1 MKIAITEYFMKRP
14 TLFWSLMA
22 ALLIAGALAFVQ
34 MPKLEDPVVG
44 TKQAMVVIVYPGATA
59 HEVEL
64 QAAQVMEDELRTIP
78 NVKKINSECSKGM
91 AQITVE
97 FQETVLMTE
106 IEQHFDQLRRKVS
119 GAVSKLPQDCYEP
132 IVIDDM
138 MDVYGMFYALT
149 SEGYEYP
156 EMYKYAK
163 MIRRE
168 LLGIKGVKRINIF
181 GNRDEVINITLSKE
195 KIARNGIIPTQIMSA
210 LQDATKSV
218 DAGAYQNG
226 DQKIQLRI
234 TDRAQ
239 SMEDISNL
247 IVQTLDGKQMRISD
261 VADVERTYK
270 DPQQNGFF
278 VDGEQALAICISM
291 ENDAIVPDIGK
302 AVEARLKEITPN
314 IPTGLNMEKI
324 FFQPDKVDEAIGSFM
339 LNLIE
344 SVLIVI
350 IALIF
355 TMGFRSGLI
364 IGAGLILTIA
374 GSFPILLLCG
384 TTLQRIS
391 LGAFI
396 IAMGMLVD
404 NAIVI
409 IDGILVDR
417 SRGLAPKV
425 YLYRIC
431 KATAMPLL
439 GATLIAASAFLN
451 VFLSKDTSGEYARD
465 LFLVLCVSLLI
476 SWVLAL
482 TQVPMFAKYILPLRV
497 RKAGNEVQNGKL
509 QRIVRNVITRLI
521 NYKKTTV
528 AISLIVLLISFLG
541 MSKIKNLFFPDFSY
555 KQFVIEYFAPYQ
567 TNSEQVKQDLLDMS
581 KLVKENPNVERVAAS
596 MGSAPARYCLVR
608 PMTSGGDC
616 YGELII
622 DCPDYETIVTE
633 LPKIRQQLREQY
645 PDAYIRARKY
655 NFSISS
661 THTVEIEFTGPD
673 PAILRNLAG
682 QAENIMRQCKYV
694 DTYSVQNNWKP
705 MGKALTAQ
713 YMEQEA
719 RRSGISRSNIGNAL
733 QAATDGMPCGVIND
747 QDQQVMLNFHIRNA
761 DGSKIQDLNDIPVW
775 TDINIK
781 VDDNDINQ
789 LITGSKNSDAI
800 QNDMYKSAP
809 LSNVTQDIELDW
821 EEQMILRVNGARH
834 IEAECD
840 PDYTQWE
847 ATPAKIKADIEEEIN
862 KIQLPAGYSMGW
874 SGEIAKQGDS
884 MDGLMKY
891 GPITVF
897 IMLTILL
904 LLFSSWKKVILILL
918 CFPFVLCG
926 ITPALLLC
934 KQPFTFMAIIGVM
947 GLMGMMIKNAIVLVD
962 EITRLTNEEK
972 QHPYDAVINATVSRT
987 RPVIMASVTTIVGML
1002 PLISDPMYA
1011 SMAVTIM
1018 SGLAMGTI
1026 ITLALLPLFYTAFF
1040 HIAPPAKRLQ
1050 PTNPTNKINP
1060 EQK

>member
-1 MKIAITEYFMKRP
+1 MKITITEYFIKRP

-22 ALLIAGALAFVQ
+22 ALLLAGILAFVQ
-34 MPKLEDPVVG
+34 MPKLEDPAIGV
-44 TKQAMVVIVYPGATA
+44 KQAMVVAVYPGATA

-64 QAAQVMEDELRTIP
+64 QVAQVLEDELRALP
-78 NVKKINSECSKGM
+78 NVKKISSECTKGM

-97 FQETVLMTE
+97 FQETVLMTH
-106 IEQHFDQLRRKVS
+106 IEQHFDQLRRKVT
-119 GAVSKLPQDCYEP
+119 GAVNKLPQGCYEP

-149 SEGYEYP
+149 SDGYEYP
-156 EMYKYAK
+156 EMYKYSK

-168 LLGIKGVKRINIF
+168 LLSIKGVKRINIY

-210 LQDATKSV
+210 LQDATKTV
-218 DAGAYQNG
+218 DAGTFQND

-239 SMEDISNL
+239 SVEDVKNL
-247 IVQTLDGKQMRISD
+247 IIQTLDGKQMRIGD
-261 VADVERTYK
+261 IAEVERDYK
-270 DPQQNGFF
+270 DPQQSGFF
-278 VDGEQALAICISM
+278 VDGESALAICISM
-291 ENDAIVPDIGK
+291 ENDAIVPDVGK
-302 AVEARLKEITPN
+302 AVEAKLKEIMPN
-314 IPTGLNMEKI
+314 IPAGLDMQKI
-324 FFQPDKVDEAIGSFM
+324 FFQPDKVDEAISSFM
-339 LNLIE
+339 VNLIE
-344 SVLIVI
+344 SVIIVI

-355 TMGFRSGLI
+355 TMGIRSGLI
-364 IGAGLILTIA
+364 IGAGLIITIA
-374 GSFPILLLCG
+374 GSFPILLMCG

-417 SRGLAPKV
+417 SRGFGPKH

-465 LFLVLCVSLLI
+465 LFLVLCVSLLV

-482 TQVPMFAKYILPLRV
+482 TQVPMFAKYILPLHV
-497 RKAGNEVQNGKL
+497 RKVGNESQNSKM
-509 QRIVRNVITRLI
+509 QNIVKSVITKLI
-521 NYKKTTV
+521 DYKKTTV
-528 AISLIVLLISFLG
+528 CISIAVLLLSLG
-541 MSKIKNLFFPDFSY
+541 GMTKIKNLFFPDFSY
-555 KQFVIEYFAPYQ
+555 KQFVVEYFAPHQ
-567 TNSEQVKQDLLDMS
+567 TNPDQVKQDLLDMS
-581 KLVKENPNVERVAAS
+581 KLVKQNPNVERVAAS

-622 DCPDYETIVTE
+622 DCPDYETVVEE
-633 LPKIRQQLREQY
+633 LPKIRQMLREKY

-661 THTVEIEFTGPD
+661 THTVEVEFTGPD
-673 PAILRNLAG
+673 PAVLRNLAE
-682 QAENIMRQCKYV
+682 QAEAIMRKSKYV
-694 DTYSVQNNWKP
+694 DAYSVQNNWKP

-713 YMEQEA
+713 YMELEA
-719 RRSGISRSNIGNAL
+719 RRSGISRGNIGNAL
-733 QAATDGMPCGVIND
+733 QAATDGMICGVIND
-747 QDQQVMLNFHIRNA
+747 QDQQVMLNFRIRNA

-781 VDDNDINQ
+781 MDDNDINQ
-789 LITGSKNSDAI
+789 LISGSKSSDAI
-800 QNDMYKSAP
+800 QDEMYKSAP
-809 LSNVTQDIELDW
+809 LSNVTKDIDLGW

-847 ATPAKIKADIEEEIN
+847 ATPAKVKADIEDEMSKIN
-862 KIQLPAGYSMGW
+862 IPEGYTMAW

-884 MDGLMKY
+884 MEGLMKY
-891 GPITVF
+891 GPITLF
-897 IMLTILL
+897 IILTILL
-904 LLFSSWKKVILILL
+904 LLFNNWKKVILILM

-926 ITPALLLC
+926 ITPALLLS

-962 EITRLTNEEK
+962 EITRLTVEEH
-972 QHPYDAVINATVSRT
+972 QHPYEAVINATMSRT
-987 RPVIMASVTTIVGML
+987 RPVIMASVTTIVGMF
-1002 PLISDPMYA
+1002 PLITDPMYA

-1040 HIAPPAKRLQ
+1040 HITPPRKKLPEAK
-1050 PTNPTNKINP
+1050 TMND
-1060 EQK
+1060 

>member
-1 MKIAITEYFMKRP
+1 MKIAITEYFIKRP

-22 ALLIAGALAFVQ
+22 ALLIAGILSFIQ
-34 MPKLEDPVVG
+34 MPKLEDPAIGV
-44 TKQAMVVIVYPGATA
+44 KQAMVVVVYPGATA

-64 QAAQVMEDELRTIP
+64 QVAQVMEDEVRTLP
-78 NVKKINSECSKGM
+78 NVKKISTECTNGM

-97 FQETVLMTE
+97 FRETVLMTE
-106 IEQHFDQLRRKVS
+106 VEQHFDQLRRKVS
-119 GAVSKLPQDCYEP
+119 GAVSKLPQGCYEP

-149 SEGYEYP
+149 SDGYEYP

-168 LLGIKGVKRINIF
+168 LLSIKGVKRVNIY

-195 KIARNGIIPTQIMSA
+195 KIARNGIIPTQIMSV
-210 LQDATKSV
+210 LQDATKTI
-218 DAGAYQNG
+218 DAGSHQNG
-226 DQKIQLRI
+226 DQKIKLRI

-239 SMEDISNL
+239 SVEDVQNL
-247 IVQTLDGKQMRISD
+247 IIQTLDGKQMRIGD
-261 VADVERTYK
+261 VADVERAYK
-270 DPQQNGFF
+270 DPQENGFF
-278 VDGEQALAICISM
+278 VDGEPALAICISM
-291 ENDAIVPDIGK
+291 ENDAIVPDVGK
-302 AVEARLKEITPN
+302 AVEARLKEIMPN
-314 IPTGLNMEKI
+314 VPAGLNMEKV
-324 FFQPDKVDEAIGSFM
+324 FFQPDKVDEAISSFM
-339 LNLIE
+339 VNLIE
-344 SVLIVI
+344 SVIIVV

-355 TMGFRSGLI
+355 TMGIRSGLI

-374 GSFPILLLCG
+374 GSFPILLMCG

-417 SRGLAPKV
+417 SRGLSPKT

-465 LFLVLCVSLLI
+465 LFLVLCVSLLV
-476 SWVLAL
+476 SWALAL
-482 TQVPMFAKYILPLRV
+482 TQVPMFAKYILPLRIRNV
-497 RKAGNEVQNGKL
+497 GNEAQNDKM
-509 QRIVRNVITRLI
+509 QRIVKKVITKFI
-521 NYKKTTV
+521 AYKKTTIC
-528 AISLIVLLISFLG
+528 ISLFILLLSFFG
-541 MSKIKNLFFPDFSY
+541 MTKIKNLFFPDFSY
-555 KQFVIEYFAPYQ
+555 KQFVIEYFAPHQ
-567 TNSEQVKQDLLDMS
+567 TNPDQVRKDLLDMS
-581 KLVKENPNVERVAAS
+581 KLVKQNPNVERVAAS

-608 PMTSGGDC
+608 PMTSGGSC

-622 DCPDYETIVTE
+622 DCPDYETVVEE
-633 LPKIRQQLREQY
+633 LPKIREQLRELY

-661 THTVEIEFTGPD
+661 THTVEVEFTGPD
-673 PAILRNLAG
+673 PAVLRNLAE
-682 QAENIMRQCKYV
+682 QAEAVMRTCKYV
-694 DTYSVQNNWKP
+694 DPYSVQNNWKAK
-705 MGKALTAQ
+705 GKALTAQ

-719 RRSGISRSNIGNAL
+719 RRSGVSRSNIGNAL
-733 QAATDGMPCGVIND
+733 QAATDGMICGVIND
-747 QDQQVMLNFHIRNA
+747 QDQQVMLNFLIRNA

-781 VDDNDINQ
+781 MDDNDIQQ
-789 LITGSKNSDAI
+789 LITGSKSSDAI
-800 QNDMYKSAP
+800 QDDMYKSAP
-809 LSNVTQDIELDW
+809 LSNVTHDIDLGW

-847 ATPAKIKADIEEEIN
+847 ATPAKVKADIEEAIS
-862 KIQLPAGYSMGW
+862 KIQVPEGYTMAW

-884 MDGLMKY
+884 MEGLMKY
-891 GPITVF
+891 GPITLF
-897 IMLTILL
+897 IILTILL
-904 LLFSSWKKVILILL
+904 LLFSSWKKVILILI

-926 ITPALLLC
+926 ITPALLLS

-972 QHPYDAVINATVSRT
+972 LHPYDAVINATISRT
-987 RPVIMASVTTIVGML
+987 RPVIMASVTTIVGMF
-1002 PLISDPMYA
+1002 PLVTDPMYA

-1018 SGLAMGTI
+1018 SGLAIGTI

-1040 HIAPPAKRLQ
+1040 HITPPK
-1050 PTNPTNKINP
+1050 
-1060 EQK
+1060 QKSITTKTSNE

>member
-1 MKIAITEYFMKRP
+1 MKITITEYFIKRP

-34 MPKLEDPVVG
+34 MPKLEDPAIGV
-44 TKQAMVVIVYPGATA
+44 KQAMVVVPYPGATA

-64 QAAQVMEDELRTIP
+64 QVAQVMEDELRALP
-78 NVKKINSECSKGM
+78 NVKKISTECTGGM

-106 IEQHFDQLRRKVS
+106 VEQHFDQLRRKVN
-119 GAVSKLPQDCYEP
+119 GAISKLPQGCYDP

-149 SEGYEYP
+149 SDGYEYP

-168 LLGIKGVKRINIF
+168 LLSIKGVKRVNIY

-195 KIARNGIIPTQIMSA
+195 KIARNGIIPTQIMSV
-210 LQDATKSV
+210 LQDATKTV
-218 DAGAYQNG
+218 DAGSHQNG
-226 DQKIQLRI
+226 DQRIKLRI
-234 TDRAQ
+234 TDRTQ
-239 SMEDISNL
+239 SVEDVRNL
-247 IVQTLDGKQMRISD
+247 IIQTLDGKQMRIGD
-261 VADVERTYK
+261 VADVERAYK
-270 DPQQNGFF
+270 DPQENGFF
-278 VDGEQALAICISM
+278 VDGEPALAICLSM
-291 ENDAIVPDIGK
+291 ENDAIVPNVGK
-302 AVEARLKEITPN
+302 AVEARLKEIMPN
-314 IPTGLNMEKI
+314 IPVGLSMDKI
-324 FFQPDKVDEAIGSFM
+324 FFQPDKVDEAISSFM
-339 LNLIE
+339 VNLIE
-344 SVLIVI
+344 SVIIVV

-355 TMGFRSGLI
+355 TMGIRSGLI
-364 IGAGLILTIA
+364 IGAGLVLTIA
-374 GSFPILLLCG
+374 GSFPILLMCG

-417 SRGLAPKV
+417 QRGLSPKT

-431 KATAMPLL
+431 QATAMPLL
-439 GATLIAASAFLN
+439 GATLIAASAFLC

-465 LFLVLCVSLLI
+465 LFLVLCVSLLV

-482 TQVPMFAKYILPLRV
+482 TQVPMFAKYILPLRI
-497 RKAGNEVQNGKL
+497 RKVGNEVQNGKM
-509 QRIVRNVITRLI
+509 QAVVKKIITFLI
-521 NYKKTTV
+521 NYKKITICV
-528 AISLIVLLISFLG
+528 SIFILFLSFFG
-541 MSKIKNLFFPDFSY
+541 MTKIKNLFFPDFSY
-555 KQFVIEYFAPYQ
+555 KQFVVEYFAPHQ
-567 TNSEQVKQDLLDMS
+567 TNPDQVRRDLLDMS
-581 KLVKENPNVERVAAS
+581 RLVKQNPNVERVAAS

-608 PMTSGGDC
+608 PMTSGGGC
-616 YGELII
+616 YGELIV
-622 DCPDYETIVTE
+622 DCPDYETVVEE
-633 LPKIRQQLREQY
+633 LPKIRRMLREKY

-661 THTVEIEFTGPD
+661 THTVEVEFTGPD
-673 PAILRNLAG
+673 PAVLRNLAE
-682 QAENIMRQCKYV
+682 QAEAVMRRSKYV
-694 DTYSVQNNWKP
+694 DAYSVQNNWKP
-705 MGKALTAQ
+705 KGKAFVAD

-719 RRSGISRSNIGNAL
+719 RRTGISRGNIGNAL
-733 QAATDGMPCGVIND
+733 QAATDGMICGVIND
-747 QDQQVMLNFHIRNA
+747 QDQQVLLNFQIRNA
-761 DGSKIQDLNDIPVW
+761 DGSKIQDLSDIPVW

-781 VDDNDINQ
+781 MDDKDIQQ
-789 LITGSKNSDAI
+789 LITGSKSSDAI
-800 QNDMYKSAP
+800 QDDMYKSAL
-809 LSNVTQDIELDW
+809 LSNVTHDIDLGW

-847 ATPAKIKADIEEEIN
+847 ATPAKVKADIEEEIS
-862 KIQLPAGYSMGW
+862 KIHLPEGYTMAW

-884 MDGLMKY
+884 MNNLIKY
-891 GPITVF
+891 GPITMF

-904 LLFSSWKKVILILL
+904 LLFSSWKKVILILM

-926 ITPALLLC
+926 ITPALLLS

-962 EITRLTNEEK
+962 EITRLTSEEK
-972 QHPYDAVINATVSRT
+972 QHPYDAVVNATISRT
-987 RPVIMASVTTIVGML
+987 RPVIMASVTTIVGMF
-1002 PLISDPMYA
+1002 PLVTDPMYA

-1040 HIAPPAKRLQ
+1040 HITPPLKRSKT
-1050 PTNPTNKINP
+1050 TNISK
-1060 EQK
+1060 E

>member
-1 MKIAITEYFMKRP
+1 MKIGITEYFIKRP
-14 TLFWSLMA
+14 TLFWSLMGA
-22 ALLIAGALAFVQ
+22 FLIAGILSFMQ
-34 MPKLEDPVVG
+34 MPKLEDPAIGV
-44 TKQAMVVIVYPGATA
+44 KQAMVVVVYPGATA

-64 QAAQVMEDELRTIP
+64 QVAQVMEDELRALP
-78 NVKKINSECSKGM
+78 NVKKISTECTKGM

-97 FQETVLMTE
+97 FQETVMMTH
-106 IEQHFDQLRRKVS
+106 IEQHFDQLRRKVT
-119 GAVSKLPQDCYEP
+119 GVVSKLPQGCYEP

-149 SEGYEYP
+149 SDGYEYP

-168 LLGIKGVKRINIF
+168 LLGIKGVKRINIY
-181 GNRDEVINITLSKE
+181 GNREEVINIILSKE

-210 LQDATKSV
+210 LQDATKTI
-218 DAGAYQNG
+218 DAGNFQND
-226 DQKIQLRI
+226 DQKIQIRI

-239 SMEDISNL
+239 SVEDVRNL
-247 IVQTLDGKQMRISD
+247 VVQTLDGKQMRIGD
-261 VADVERTYK
+261 IADVERTYK
-270 DPQQNGFF
+270 EPQQNGFF

-291 ENDAIVPDIGK
+291 ENDAIVPDVGK
-302 AVEARLKEITPN
+302 AVEAKLKEIMPKV
-314 IPTGLNMEKI
+314 PVGMNMEKI
-324 FFQPDKVDEAIGSFM
+324 FFQPDKVDEAISSFM
-339 LNLIE
+339 VNLIE
-344 SVLIVI
+344 SVIIVI
-350 IALIF
+350 ISLIF
-355 TMGFRSGLI
+355 TMGIRSGLI

-374 GSFPILLLCG
+374 GSFPILLMCG

-417 SRGLAPKV
+417 SRGFGPKT

-465 LFLVLCVSLLI
+465 LFLVLCVSLLV
-476 SWVLAL
+476 SWALAL
-482 TQVPMFAKYILPLRV
+482 TQVPMFAKYILPLHVRRV
-497 RKAGNEVQNGKL
+497 GNEVQNSKM
-509 QRIVRNVITRLI
+509 QQIVKKIITTLI
-521 NYKKTTV
+521 RYKKTTICV
-528 AISLIVLLISFLG
+528 SVVVLLLSFAG
-541 MSKIKNLFFPDFSY
+541 MTKIKNLFFPDFSY
-555 KQFVIEYFAPYQ
+555 KQFVIEYFAPHQ
-567 TNSEQVKQDLLDMS
+567 TNPDQVKLDLLDMS
-581 KLVKENPNVERVAAS
+581 KLVKQNPNVERVAAS

-608 PMTSGGDC
+608 PMSNGGDC
-616 YGELII
+616 YGELIV
-622 DCPDYETIVTE
+622 DCPDYETVVDE
-633 LPKIRQQLREQY
+633 MPKIREQLRELY

-661 THTVEIEFTGPD
+661 THTVEVEFTGPD
-673 PAILRNLAG
+673 PAVLRNLAE
-682 QAENIMRQCKYV
+682 QAETIMRKCKYV
-694 DTYSVQNNWKP
+694 DTYSVQNNWKA
-705 MGKALTAQ
+705 MGKSLTAQ

-719 RRSGISRSNIGNAL
+719 RRSGISRGNIGNAL
-733 QAATDGMPCGVIND
+733 QAATDGMICGVIND
-747 QDQQVMLNFHIRNA
+747 QDQQVMLNFQIRNA

-781 VDDNDINQ
+781 LDDNDISQ
-789 LITGSKNSDAI
+789 LITGSKSSDAI
-800 QNDMYKSAP
+800 QDEMYKSAP
-809 LSNVTQDIELDW
+809 LSNVTHNIDLGW

-840 PDYTQWE
+840 PDYSQWE
-847 ATPAKIKADIEEEIN
+847 ATPAKVKADIEDEIG
-862 KIQLPAGYSMGW
+862 KIKIPEGYTMAW

-884 MDGLMKY
+884 MEGLMKY
-891 GPITVF
+891 GPITLF
-897 IMLTILL
+897 IMLAILL
-904 LLFSSWKKVILILL
+904 LLFNNWKKVILILM

-962 EITRLTNEEK
+962 EITRLTNEEQ
-972 QHPYDAVINATVSRT
+972 QHPYDAVINATMSRT
-987 RPVIMASVTTIVGML
+987 RPVIMASVTTIVGMF
-1002 PLISDPMYA
+1002 PLVTDPMYA

-1026 ITLALLPLFYTAFF
+1026 ITLALLPLFYTALF
-1040 HIAPPAKRLQ
+1040 HITLPKQRPGVTQ
-1050 PTNPTNKINP
+1050 TTNELK
-1060 EQK
+1060 

>member
-1 MKIAITEYFMKRP
+1 MKIGITEYFMKRP
-14 TLFWSLMA
+14 TLFWSLMV
-22 ALLIAGALAFVQ
+22 ALLLAGILSFVQ
-34 MPKLEDPVVG
+34 MPKLEDPAIGV
-44 TKQAMVVIVYPGATA
+44 KQAMVVVVYPGATA

-64 QAAQVMEDELRTIP
+64 QVGQVMEDELRALP
-78 NVKKINSECSKGM
+78 NVKKISTECTKGM

-97 FQETVLMTE
+97 FQETVLMTAV
-106 IEQHFDQLRRKVS
+106 EQHFDQLRRKVT
-119 GAVSKLPQDCYEP
+119 GAVSKLPQGCYEP

-149 SEGYEYP
+149 SDGYEYP

-168 LLGIKGVKRINIF
+168 LMSIKGVKRINIY
-181 GNRDEVINITLSKE
+181 GNREEVINITLSKE

-210 LQDATKSV
+210 LQDATKTV
-218 DAGAYQNG
+218 DAGTYQDD

-239 SMEDISNL
+239 SVEDVKNL
-247 IVQTLDGKQMRISD
+247 IIQTLDGKQMRISD
-261 VADVERTYK
+261 VADVERDYR

-278 VDGEQALAICISM
+278 VDGESALAICISM
-291 ENDAIVPDIGK
+291 ENDAIVPDVGK
-302 AVEARLKEITPN
+302 AVEAKLKEIMRNVPA
-314 IPTGLNMEKI
+314 GLDMEKI
-324 FFQPDKVDEAIGSFM
+324 FFQPDKVDEAISSFM
-339 LNLIE
+339 VNLLE
-344 SVLIVI
+344 SVIIVI

-355 TMGFRSGLI
+355 TMGIRSGLI
-364 IGAGLILTIA
+364 IGAGLVLTIA
-374 GSFPILLLCG
+374 GSFPILLMCG

-417 SRGLAPKV
+417 SRGFAPKQ

-451 VFLSKDTSGEYARD
+451 VFLSKDTSGEYAGD
-465 LFLVLCVSLLI
+465 LFLVLCVSLLV

-482 TQVPMFAKYILPLRV
+482 SQVPMFAKYILPLRV
-497 RKAGNEVQNGKL
+497 RKAGNESQNNKMQGLVKKVIIKL
-509 QRIVRNVITRLI
+509 IG
-521 NYKKTTV
+521 YKKTTV
-528 AISLIVLLISFLG
+528 CVSIFLLILSFAG
-541 MSKIKNLFFPDFSY
+541 MTKIKNLFFPDFSY
-555 KQFVIEYFAPYQ
+555 KQFVIEYYAPHQ
-567 TNSEQVKQDLLDMS
+567 TNPDQVKQDLLEMS
-581 KLVKENPNVERVAAS
+581 KLVKQNPNVERVAAS

-608 PMTSGGDC
+608 PMSSGGDC

-622 DCPDYETIVTE
+622 DCPDYETVVEE
-633 LPKIRQQLREQY
+633 LPKVRQLLRAKY

-655 NFSISS
+655 NFSIST
-661 THTVEIEFTGPD
+661 THTVEVEFTGPD
-673 PAILRNLAG
+673 PAVLRNLAE
-682 QAENIMRQCKYV
+682 QAETIMRQCKYV
-694 DTYSVQNNWKP
+694 DAYSVQNNWKP

-719 RRSGISRSNIGNAL
+719 RRSGISRGNIGNAL
-733 QAATDGMPCGVIND
+733 QASTDGMICGVIND
-747 QDQQVMLNFHIRNA
+747 QDQQVMLNFRIRNA

-781 VDDNDINQ
+781 MDDNDIQQ
-789 LITGSKNSDAI
+789 LITGSKSSDAI
-800 QNDMYKSAP
+800 QDEMYKSAP
-809 LSNVTQDIELDW
+809 LSNVTHDIDLGW
-821 EEQMILRVNGARH
+821 EEQMILRVDGARH

-847 ATPAKIKADIEEEIN
+847 ATPAKVKAAIEDEIN
-862 KIQLPAGYSMGW
+862 RIKIPEGYTMAW

-884 MDGLMKY
+884 MEGLMKY
-891 GPITVF
+891 GPITLF
-897 IMLTILL
+897 IILTILL
-904 LLFSSWKKVILILL
+904 LLFNNWKKVILILM
-918 CFPFVLCG
+918 CFPFVFCG
-926 ITPALLLC
+926 ITPALILC

-972 QHPYDAVINATVSRT
+972 QHPYDAVINATMSRT
-987 RPVIMASVTTIVGML
+987 RPVIMASVTTIVGMF
-1002 PLISDPMYA
+1002 PLITDPMYA

-1026 ITLALLPLFYTAFF
+1026 ITLALLPLFYTALF
-1040 HIAPPAKRLQ
+1040 HIAPPRKRPGTTK
-1050 PTNPTNKINP
+1050 PT
-1060 EQK
+1060 EE

>member
-1 MKIAITEYFMKRP
+1 MKIGITEYFMKRP
-14 TLFWSLMA
+14 TLFWSLMV
-22 ALLIAGALAFVQ
+22 ALLLAGILSFVQ
-34 MPKLEDPVVG
+34 MPKLEDPAIGV
-44 TKQAMVVIVYPGATA
+44 KQAMVVVVYPGATA

-64 QAAQVMEDELRTIP
+64 QVGQVMEDELRALP
-78 NVKKINSECSKGM
+78 NVKKISTECTKGM

-97 FQETVLMTE
+97 FQETVLMTAV
-106 IEQHFDQLRRKVS
+106 EQHFDQLRRKVT
-119 GAVSKLPQDCYEP
+119 GAVSKLPQGCYEP

-149 SEGYEYP
+149 SDGYEYP

-168 LLGIKGVKRINIF
+168 LMSIKGVKRINIY
-181 GNRDEVINITLSKE
+181 GNREEVINITLSKE

-210 LQDATKSV
+210 LQDATKTV
-218 DAGAYQNG
+218 DAGTYQDD

-239 SMEDISNL
+239 SVEDVKNL
-247 IVQTLDGKQMRISD
+247 IIQTLDGKQMRIGD
-261 VADVERTYK
+261 VADVERDYK
-270 DPQQNGFF
+270 DPQQSGFF
-278 VDGEQALAICISM
+278 VDGESALAICISM
-291 ENDAIVPDIGK
+291 ENDAIVPDVGK
-302 AVEARLKEITPN
+302 AVEAKLKEIMRNVPA
-314 IPTGLNMEKI
+314 GLDMEKI
-324 FFQPDKVDEAIGSFM
+324 FFQPDKVDEAISSFM
-339 LNLIE
+339 VNLLE
-344 SVLIVI
+344 SVIIVI

-355 TMGFRSGLI
+355 TMGIRSGLI
-364 IGAGLILTIA
+364 IGAGLVLTIA
-374 GSFPILLLCG
+374 GSFPILLMCG

-417 SRGLAPKV
+417 SRGFAPKQ

-451 VFLSKDTSGEYARD
+451 VFLSKDTSGEYAGD
-465 LFLVLCVSLLI
+465 LFLVLCVSLLV

-482 TQVPMFAKYILPLRV
+482 SQVPMFAKYILPLRV
-497 RKAGNEVQNGKL
+497 RKAGSESQNNKMQGFVKKVIIKL
-509 QRIVRNVITRLI
+509 IG
-521 NYKKTTV
+521 YKKTTV
-528 AISLIVLLISFLG
+528 CISIFLLVLSFAG
-541 MSKIKNLFFPDFSY
+541 MTKIKNLFFPDFSY
-555 KQFVIEYFAPYQ
+555 KQFVVEYYAPHQ
-567 TNSEQVKQDLLDMS
+567 TNPDQVKQDLLEMS
-581 KLVKENPNVERVAAS
+581 KLVKQNPNVERVAAS

-608 PMTSGGDC
+608 PMSSGGDC

-622 DCPDYETIVTE
+622 DCPDYETVVEE
-633 LPKIRQQLREQY
+633 LPKVRQLLRAKY

-655 NFSISS
+655 NFSIST
-661 THTVEIEFTGPD
+661 THTVEVEFTGPD
-673 PAILRNLAG
+673 PAVLRNLAE
-682 QAENIMRQCKYV
+682 QAETIMRQCKYV
-694 DTYSVQNNWKP
+694 DAYSVQNNWKP

-719 RRSGISRSNIGNAL
+719 RRSGISRGNIGNAL
-733 QAATDGMPCGVIND
+733 QASTDGMICGVIND
-747 QDQQVMLNFHIRNA
+747 QDQQVMLNFRIRNA

-781 VDDNDINQ
+781 MDDNDIQQ
-789 LITGSKNSDAI
+789 LITGSKSSDAI
-800 QNDMYKSAP
+800 QDEMYKSAP
-809 LSNVTQDIELDW
+809 LSNVTHDIDLGW
-821 EEQMILRVNGARH
+821 EEQMILRVDGARH

-847 ATPAKIKADIEEEIN
+847 ATPAKVKAAIEDEIN
-862 KIQLPAGYSMGW
+862 RIKIPEGYTMAW

-884 MDGLMKY
+884 MEGLMKY
-891 GPITVF
+891 GPITLF
-897 IMLTILL
+897 IILTILL
-904 LLFSSWKKVILILL
+904 LLFNNWKKVILILM
-918 CFPFVLCG
+918 CFPFVFCG
-926 ITPALLLC
+926 ITPALILC

-972 QHPYDAVINATVSRT
+972 QHPYDAVINATMSRT
-987 RPVIMASVTTIVGML
+987 RPVIMASVTTIVGMF
-1002 PLISDPMYA
+1002 PLITDPMYA

-1026 ITLALLPLFYTAFF
+1026 ITLALLPLFYTALF
-1040 HIAPPAKRLQ
+1040 HIAPPRKRPGTTK
-1050 PTNPTNKINP
+1050 PT
-1060 EQK
+1060 EE

>member
-1 MKIAITEYFMKRP
+1 MKFALTEYFIKRP
-14 TLFWSLMA
+14 TLFWSLMV
-22 ALLIAGALAFVQ
+22 ALLIAGVLSFVQ
-34 MPKLEDPVVG
+34 MPKLEDPAIGV
-44 TKQAMVVIVYPGATA
+44 KQAMVVIVYPGATA

-64 QAAQVMEDELRTIP
+64 QVAQVMEDELRTIP
-78 NVKKINSECSKGM
+78 NVKKISSECTKGM

-97 FQETVLMTE
+97 FQETVLMTA

-119 GAVSKLPQDCYEP
+119 GAVNKLPQGCYEP

-149 SEGYEYP
+149 SDGYEYP

-168 LLGIKGVKRINIF
+168 LLGVKGVKRINIY

-195 KIARNGIIPTQIMSA
+195 KIARNGIIPTQIMSV
-210 LQDATKSV
+210 LQDATKTV
-218 DAGAYQNG
+218 DAGNYQDG

-234 TDRAQ
+234 TNRSQ
-239 SMEDISNL
+239 SVEDVKNL
-247 IVQTLDGKQMRISD
+247 IVQTLDGKQMRIGD
-261 VADVERTYK
+261 IAEVERTYK
-270 DPQQNGFF
+270 DPQENGFF

-291 ENDAIVPDIGK
+291 ENDAIVPDVGK
-302 AVEARLKEITPN
+302 AVEAKLKEIMPN
-314 IPTGLNMEKI
+314 VPVGMDMEKI
-324 FFQPDKVDEAIGSFM
+324 FFQPDKVDEAISSFM
-339 LNLIE
+339 VNLVE

-355 TMGFRSGLI
+355 TMGLRSGLI
-364 IGAGLILTIA
+364 IGIGLILTIA
-374 GSFPILLLCG
+374 GSFPILLMCG

-417 SRGLAPKV
+417 TRGLGPKV

-451 VFLSKDTSGEYARD
+451 VFLSKDTAGEYARD
-465 LFLVLCVSLLI
+465 LFLVLCVSLLV
-476 SWVLAL
+476 SWILAL
-482 TQVPMFAKYILPLRV
+482 TQVPMFTKYILPLHV
-497 RKAGNEVQNGKL
+497 RKVGYEEQIGKM
-509 QRIVRNVITRLI
+509 QQAVRKIIIKLI
-521 NYKKTTV
+521 NYKKLTIG
-528 AISLIVLLISFLG
+528 ISVVVLIASFLG
-541 MSKIKNLFFPDFSY
+541 MTKIKNLFFPDFSY
-555 KQFVIEYFAPYQ
+555 KQFVIEYFTPYQ
-567 TNSEQVKQDLLDMS
+567 TNPEQVKLDLLEMS

-608 PMTSGGDC
+608 PMTSGGGC

-622 DCPDYETIVTE
+622 DCPDYETVVEE
-633 LPKIRQQLREQY
+633 LPKIRQQLRERY

-661 THTVEIEFTGPD
+661 THTVEVEFTGPD
-673 PAILRNLAG
+673 PAVLRDLAG
-682 QAENIMRQCKYV
+682 QAEEIMRKCKYV

-705 MGKALTAQ
+705 TGKALTAQ

-719 RRSGISRSNIGNAL
+719 RRSGISRANIGNAL
-733 QAATDGMPCGVIND
+733 QAATDGMVCGVIND
-747 QDQQVMLNFHIRNA
+747 QDQQVMLNFRIRNA

-789 LITGSKNSDAI
+789 LITGSKSSDAI
-800 QNDMYKSAP
+800 QDDMYKSAP
-809 LSNVTQDIELDW
+809 MSNVTRNIDLGW
-821 EEQMILRVNGARH
+821 EEQMILRVNGSRH

-847 ATPAKIKADIEEEIN
+847 ATPAKVKADIEDQIN
-862 KIQLPAGYSMGW
+862 KIKLPEGYTMGW

-884 MDGLMKY
+884 MEGLMKY
-891 GPITVF
+891 GPITLF
-897 IMLTILL
+897 IILTILL
-904 LLFSSWKKVILILL
+904 LLFSNWKKVILILL

-926 ITPALLLC
+926 ITPALLLS

-962 EITRLTNEEK
+962 EITRLTNEEQ

-987 RPVIMASVTTIVGML
+987 RPVIMASVTTILGML
-1002 PLISDPMYA
+1002 PLVTDPMYA

-1040 HIAPPAKRLQ
+1040 HITPPRTRPKTTKT
-1050 PTNPTNKINP
+1050 TN
-1060 EQK
+1060 E